1 MTAPLPTI
9 SREQAA
15 SARRVLIINVTRIGD
30 TVLATPAVR
39 AIARHFPDAKL
50 TYLGHPNRV
59 EVVAHLP
66 YLSKVGGVTKNRVA
80 YRGWKDVLL
89 GAEYDWAFVWGHD
102 AALVRYALRKAKHLV
117 AEKQRD
123 TALNSRLFAAVET
136 PPQNSLHAVAWY
148 LSLPEAVGIAAD
160 GYRLDVAILPA
171 ESAWAT
177 DRLQEDWPILPT
189 PLIGMQVASF
199 ATKSYR
205 DWPIAQFIELATRIV
220 ERWPAAGFV
229 LFGSAD
235 DQPRIAQLQASL
247 PGKTVSYAGQLSLR
261 QTMAMMSCTD
271 AYVGVDT
278 GPTHLYSALQKPM
291 VVLYHPSLPSA
302 LYRPLEHGAL
312 QALDHPSAGPGAGK
326 DLAIGDISVDEVYA
340 ALADALAGRV
350 STRRGLP
357 APGIDAGAAA
367 YPGDPVRAHA

>member
-1 MTAPLPTI
+1 MSASLPTI
-9 SREQAA
+9 SRELAA
-15 SARRVLIINVTRIGD
+15 TAQRVLVINVTRIGD
-30 TVLATPAVR
+30 TVLATPALR
-39 AIARHFPDAKL
+39 AIAKHFRHAKL
-50 TYLGHPNRV
+50 TCLGHPNRV

-66 YLSKVGGVTKNRVA
+66 YLAKVGGITKNRVA

-89 GAEYDWAFVWGHD
+89 GAEYDWAFVWGRD
-102 AALVRYALRKAKHLV
+102 PALVRYALRKARHVV
-117 AEKQRD
+117 AETQND
-123 TALNSRLFAAVET
+123 AALNRRLFAAVAT

-171 ESAWAT
+171 ESAWANA
-177 DRLQEDWPILPT
+177 RLRQDWPLMPT

-205 DWPIAQFIELATRIV
+205 DWPIAQFAELAARIV
-220 ERWPAAGFV
+220 ERWPTAGFV
-229 LFGSAD
+229 LFGAAD
-235 DQPRIAQLQASL
+235 DQARIAQLQAAL

-261 QTMAMMSCTD
+261 QTMAIMNHTD

-302 LYRPLEHGAL
+302 LYKPLQHPAL
-312 QALDHPSAGPGAGK
+312 HAIDHPAAGPGANQEI
-326 DLAIGDISVDEVYA
+326 AIGEISVDTVFA
-340 ALADALAGRV
+340 AVTDALAGKV
-350 STRRGLP
+350 SARPGLA
-357 APGIDAGAAA
+357 APGIDTGAVP
-367 YPGDPVRAHA
+367 YPGDAPR